1 MVLCFKG
8 ATLTLQTPDLTRY
21 SAKLKSVGLSL
32 LQQDLLDYLRS
43 GLVQCDEN
51 CKVEER
57 NQRMAEGLGL
67 KDVPID
73 AIIAPT
79 YSEFLQNEA
88 RTKKE
93 FIIEIENVFFDLIT
107 KYKKKNQA
115 LDNFNK
121 VKFIYHDFKVMNK
134 EKRRTVHEL
143 AVPYKIT
150 SQSMDEEPHRNVQVR
165 IGWDAV
171 EPSIKLSQY
180 SQRRVIG
187 GVGAKAAQKPAQKV
201 KEDAPNL
208 QTLCLRTMQ
217 RDEIVFDSWED
228 IDEN

>member
-8 ATLTLQTPDLTRY
+8 ATLTSETPDLTRFN
-21 SAKLKSVGLSL
+21 AKLKSVGLSV
-32 LQQDLLDYLRS
+32 LQQDLMDYLKS
-43 GLVQCDEN
+43 GTVQCIEN

-57 NQRMAEGLGL
+57 NQKMAEGLGL

-73 AIIAPT
+73 ALIAPT

-88 RTKKE
+88 RTNKE
-93 FIIEIENVFFDLIT
+93 FIIEIENTFLDLIT

-134 EKRRTVHEL
+134 VKRRTIHEL
-143 AVPYKIT
+143 AEVYKIT

-165 IGWDAV
+165 IGWEAV
-171 EPSIKLSQY
+171 GPTLSLSQY
-180 SQRRVIG
+180 AQRRVIG
-187 GVGAKAAQKPAQKV
+187 GVGTKSVQKSAPKM
-201 KEDAPNL
+201 KEETPNL
-208 QTLCLRTMQ
+208 QTLSLRTMQ
-217 RDEIVFDSWED
+217 REEIVFDNWED
-228 IDEN
+228 IDEC